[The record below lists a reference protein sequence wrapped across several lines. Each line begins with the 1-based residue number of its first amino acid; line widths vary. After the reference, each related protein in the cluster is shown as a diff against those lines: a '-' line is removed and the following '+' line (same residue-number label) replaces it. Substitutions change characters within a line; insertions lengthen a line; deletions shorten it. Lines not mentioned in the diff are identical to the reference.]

1 MYFTQVAPG
10 LRLFVLSML
19 KKKKK
24 NGVHLINLLLSASRD
39 PVLIESCSRLK
50 SMMMKRMFVA
60 LLLYL
65 S

>member
-24 NGVHLINLLLSASRD
+24 KWRPLNQPSAER
-39 PVLIESCSRLK
+39 K
-50 SMMMKRMFVA
+50 S
-60 LLLYL
+60 
-65 S
+65 